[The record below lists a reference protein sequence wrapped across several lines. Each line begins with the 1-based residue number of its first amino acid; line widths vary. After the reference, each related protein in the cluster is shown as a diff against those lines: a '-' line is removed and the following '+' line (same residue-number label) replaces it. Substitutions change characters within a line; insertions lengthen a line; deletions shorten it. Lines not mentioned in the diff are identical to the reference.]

1 MLRNLFDRMSQTP
14 APSSRTIFVPLLVAA
29 LLGGGVAAGVTT
41 VLADNGDGDGH
52 TTTVIR
58 QPALASQGAN
68 GSKSNVAEGLTAAD
82 IYQRYAPGVVF
93 IKSEII
99 EQTNNPFDFGFG
111 GAQKSEATGSGFVI
125 DATGDILTNNHV
137 IDGATKDSI
146 TVQFADKKTV
156 QATVVGKD
164 PSTDLA
170 LLKVDPEG
178 LDLKALPLGSSKDVH
193 VGDPTIAI
201 GNPFGL
207 DRTLT
212 TGVVSALQ
220 RQIQAPNGFAI
231 KDVIQTDAA
240 INPGNSGGPLIDSAG
255 RVIGINSQ
263 IETGGN
269 GSSGNVGIGFAV
281 PIDTAKQILNNLKH
295 GETVQRAYL
304 GVTSLTVDGQ
314 LDALNLAV
322 DHGALVQTV
331 EPGSPAA
338 VAGLKAGDLQATM
351 QNSSDSVVLGGD
363 IITKFDGKTITTS
376 DQLSQLVAAHKPGD
390 KVKVEI
396 YRNKQKTPDPVTVTL
411 AKRPAALQTG

>member
-1 MLRNLFDRMSQTP
+1 MSQPP
-14 APSSRTIFVPLLVAA
+14 APNSRSIVLPLLVAA
-29 LLGGGVAAGVTT
+29 LLGGGVAAGVTALIT
-41 VLADNGDGDGH
+41 DDGGGDGH

-58 QPALASQGAN
+58 QAAVASQGAN
-68 GSKSNVAEGLTAAD
+68 GKSNVAEGLTAAD
-82 IYQRYAPGVVF
+82 IYDRYAPGVVF
-93 IKSEII
+93 IRSEVI
-99 EQTNNPFDFGFG
+99 QQSDNPFSFGFG

-125 DATGDILTNNHV
+125 DAGGDILTNNHV
-137 IDGATKDSI
+137 IDGATAGSI
-146 TVQFADKKTV
+146 TVQFADKKTLK
-156 QATVVGKD
+156 AKVVGKD

-178 LDLKALPLGSSKDVH
+178 LALKALPLGSSKDVH

-240 INPGNSGGPLIDSAG
+240 INPGNSGGPLIDAAG

-263 IETGGN
+263 IETGG

-281 PIDTAKQILNNLKH
+281 PIDTAKAILNNLKT

-304 GVTSLTVDGQ
+304 GVTSLTIDGQ
-314 LDALNLAV
+314 LDALNL
-322 DHGALVQTV
+322 
-331 EPGSPAA
+331 P
-338 VAGLKAGDLQATM
+338 
-351 QNSSDSVVLGGD
+351 
-363 IITKFDGKTITTS
+363 
-376 DQLSQLVAAHKPGD
+376 
-390 KVKVEI
+390 
-396 YRNKQKTPDPVTVTL
+396 
-411 AKRPAALQTG
+411 

>member
-1 MLRNLFDRMSQTP
+1 MSQP
-14 APSSRTIFVPLLVAA
+14 PSPNSKTIVLPLLVAA
-29 LLGGGVAAGVTT
+29 LLGGGVAAGVTAF
-41 VLADNGDGDGH
+41 VIDNGGGDTH

-58 QPALASQGAN
+58 QPAIASQGAN
-68 GSKSNVAEGLTAAD
+68 DRRSSAAEGLTAAD
-82 IYQRYAPGVVF
+82 IYERYAPGVVF
-93 IKSEII
+93 VRSEITQ
-99 EQTNNPFDFGFG
+99 QTQNPFDPFG
-111 GAQKSEATGSGFVI
+111 GAQRSEATGSGFVI
-125 DATGDILTNNHV
+125 DASGDILTNNHV
-137 IDGATKDSI
+137 IDGATPDSV

-156 QATVVGKD
+156 KAKIVGKD

-178 LDLKALPLGSSKDVH
+178 LSLKALPLGSSKDVH

-231 KDVIQTDAA
+231 RDVIQTDAA

-263 IETGGN
+263 IETGG
-269 GSSGNVGIGFAV
+269 GGAQGNVGIGFAV
-281 PIDTAKQILNNLKH
+281 PIDTAKSILENLKK
-295 GETVQRAYL
+295 GEAVQRAYL
-304 GVTSLTVDGQ
+304 GITSLTVDGQ
-314 LDALNLAV
+314 LDALNLPV

-331 EPGSPAA
+331 EANSPAEQ
-338 VAGLKAGDLQATM
+338 AGLKAGDLQATLSG
-351 QNSSDSVVLGGD
+351 SSSNDSVVLGGD
-363 IITKFDGKTITTS
+363 IITKVDGKAITS
-376 DQLSQLVAAHKPGD
+376 SEQLSQLVTSHKPGD

-396 YRNKQKTPDPVTVTL
+396 VRKKDTKTLTVTL
-411 AKRPAALQTG
+411 AKRPPVLQTP

>member
-1 MLRNLFDRMSQTP
+1 MSQP
-14 APSSRTIFVPLLVAA
+14 PSPNSKTIVLPLLVAA
-29 LLGGGVAAGVTT
+29 LLGGGVAAGVTAF
-41 VLADNGDGDGH
+41 VVDNGGGDTH

-58 QPALASQGAN
+58 QSAVASQGAN
-68 GSKSNVAEGLTAAD
+68 DKRSSAAEGLTAAD

-93 IKSEII
+93 VRSEITQ
-99 EQTNNPFDFGFG
+99 QTQNPFDPFG
-111 GAQKSEATGSGFVI
+111 GAQRSEATGSGFVI

-137 IDGATKDSI
+137 IDGATPDSI

-156 QATVVGKD
+156 KATVVGKD

-178 LDLKALPLGSSKDVH
+178 LALKALPLGSSRDVH

-263 IETGGN
+263 IETGG
-269 GSSGNVGIGFAV
+269 GGQGNVGIGFAV
-281 PIDTAKQILNNLKH
+281 PIDTAKSILENLKK

-304 GVTSLTVDGQ
+304 GITSLTVDGQ
-314 LDALNLAV
+314 LDALNLPV
-322 DHGALVQTV
+322 DHGALVQSV
-331 EPGSPAA
+331 EANSPAEQ
-338 VAGLKAGDLQATM
+338 AGLKAGDLQATLSGSTS
-351 QNSSDSVVLGGD
+351 NDSVVLGGD
-363 IITKFDGKTITTS
+363 IITKVDGKAITSS
-376 DQLSQLVAAHKPGD
+376 DQLSQLVTSHKPGD

-396 YRNKQKTPDPVTVTL
+396 VRKKDTKTLTVTL
-411 AKRPAALQTG
+411 AKRPPVLQTP

>member
-1 MLRNLFDRMSQTP
+1 MSQP
-14 APSSRTIFVPLLVAA
+14 LSPNSKTIVLPLLVAA
-29 LLGGGVAAGVTT
+29 LLGGGVAAGVTAF
-41 VLADNGDGDGH
+41 VVDDGGGDTH

-58 QPALASQGAN
+58 QPAVASQGAN
-68 GSKSNVAEGLTAAD
+68 DKRSNAAEGLTAAD

-93 IKSEII
+93 VRSEITQ
-99 EQTNNPFDFGFG
+99 QTQNPFDPFG
-111 GAQKSEATGSGFVI
+111 GAQRSEATGSGFVI
-125 DATGDILTNNHV
+125 DAGGDILTNNHV
-137 IDGATKDSI
+137 IDGATPDSI

-156 QATVVGKD
+156 KAAVVGKD

-178 LDLKALPLGSSKDVH
+178 LALKALPLGSSKDVH

-263 IETGGN
+263 IETGG
-269 GSSGNVGIGFAV
+269 GGAQGNVGIGFAV
-281 PIDTAKQILNNLKH
+281 PIDTAKSILENLKK

-304 GVTSLTVDGQ
+304 GITSLTVDGQ
-314 LDALNLAV
+314 LDALNLPV
-322 DHGALVQTV
+322 DHGALVQSV
-331 EPGSPAA
+331 EANSPADL
-338 VAGLKAGDLQATM
+338 AGLKAGDLQATLTGSA
-351 QNSSDSVVLGGD
+351 NNDSVVLGGD
-363 IITKFDGKTITTS
+363 IITKVDGKTITSS
-376 DQLSQLVAAHKPGD
+376 DQLSQLVTSHKPGD

-396 YRNKQKTPDPVTVTL
+396 VRKKDTKTLTVTL
-411 AKRPAALQTG
+411 TKRPPVLQTP

>member
-1 MLRNLFDRMSQTP
+1 MLSILRHVMSQPP
-14 APSSRTIFVPLLVAA
+14 APTSKSVVLPMLVAA
-29 LLGGGVAAGVTT
+29 LLGGGVAAGVTSVIDGGT
-41 VLADNGDGDGH
+41 GGDGH

-58 QPALASQGAN
+58 QPAIAAQGAD
-68 GSKSNVAEGLTAAD
+68 SRKNVGEGLTAAD

-93 IKSEII
+93 IRSEITQ
-99 EQTNNPFDFGFG
+99 QTNNPFDPFG
-111 GAQKSEATGSGFVI
+111 GTQKSEATGSGFVI
-125 DATGDILTNNHV
+125 DSSGDILTNNHV
-137 IDGATKDSI
+137 IDGASNV
-146 TVQFADKKTV
+146 TVQFADKKTLK
-156 QATVVGKD
+156 ASVVGKD

-178 LDLKALPLGSSKDVH
+178 LDLKALPLGSSRDVH

-240 INPGNSGGPLIDSAG
+240 INPGNSGGPLIDAAG

-269 GSSGNVGIGFAV
+269 GSQGNVGIGFAV
-281 PIDTAKQILNNLKH
+281 PIDTAKQILDSLKH
-295 GETVQRAYL
+295 GEAVQRAYL
-304 GVTSLTVDGQ
+304 GVTSLTIDGQ
-314 LDALNLAV
+314 LDALDLPV

-331 EPGSPAA
+331 EPGSPAEK
-338 VAGLKAGDLQATM
+338 AGLKAGSLQA
-351 QNSSDSVVLGGD
+351 QLQGQSSSDAVVLGGD
-363 IITKFDGKTITTS
+363 IITKVDGKDIKTNA
-376 DQLSQLVAAHKPGD
+376 QLAQLIAAHKPGE
-390 KVKVEI
+390 KVKMELVRKKDTKTVE
-396 YRNKQKTPDPVTVTL
+396 VTL
-411 AKRPAALQTG
+411 GKRPPALQTG

>member
-1 MLRNLFDRMSQTP
+1 MPSS
-14 APSSRTIFVPLLVAA
+14 PSSRSIVFPLLLAA

-41 VLADNGDGDGH
+41 VLSDAGGDTH

-58 QPALASQGAN
+58 QPAVASQGAN
-68 GSKSNVAEGLTAAD
+68 GNRSNAAEGLTAAD

-93 IKSEII
+93 VRSEVIQ
-99 EQTNNPFDFGFG
+99 QTNNPFDFGFG

-125 DATGDILTNNHV
+125 DSSGDILTNNHV
-137 IDGATKDSI
+137 IDGASTGSI
-146 TVQFADKKTV
+146 TVQFADHKTV
-156 QATVVGKD
+156 KARVVGTD

-178 LDLKALPLGSSKDVH
+178 LDLKALPLGSSKDVK

-220 RQIQAPNGFAI
+220 RQIQAPNGWAI

-240 INPGNSGGPLIDSAG
+240 INPGNSGGPLIDAAG

-263 IETGGN
+263 IETGG

-281 PIDTAKQILNNLKH
+281 PIDTAKSILNNLKA
-295 GETVQRAYL
+295 GETVERAYL
-304 GVTSLTVDGQ
+304 GVTSLTIDGQ
-314 LDALNLAV
+314 LDALDLPV

-331 EPGSPAA
+331 EAGSPAA
-338 VAGLKAGDLQATM
+338 QAGIKAGDLQA
-351 QNSSDSVVLGGD
+351 QLSGQGDNGAVVLGGD
-363 IITKFDGKTITTS
+363 IITKVDGKAIKTS
-376 DQLSQLVAAHKPGD
+376 DELSQLVSGHKPGD
-390 KVKVEI
+390 KIKLEVVRK
-396 YRNKQKTPDPVTVTL
+396 KQTKTVTVTL
-411 AKRPAALQTG
+411 GKRPAALQTG

>member
-1 MLRNLFDRMSQTP
+1 MSQP
-14 APSSRTIFVPLLVAA
+14 PSPNSKTIVLPLLVAA
-29 LLGGGVAAGVTT
+29 LLGGGVAAGVTSF
-41 VLADNGDGDGH
+41 VVDDGGDGTH

-58 QPALASQGAN
+58 QPAVASQGADDKR
-68 GSKSNVAEGLTAAD
+68 SSAAEGLTAAD

-93 IKSEII
+93 VRSEITQ
-99 EQTNNPFDFGFG
+99 QTQNPFDPFG
-111 GAQKSEATGSGFVI
+111 GAQRSEATGSGFVI
-125 DATGDILTNNHV
+125 DAGGDILTNNHV
-137 IDGATKDSI
+137 IDGATPDSI

-156 QATVVGKD
+156 KATVVGKD

-178 LDLKALPLGSSKDVH
+178 LALKALPLGSSRDVH

-263 IETGGN
+263 IETGG
-269 GSSGNVGIGFAV
+269 GGGQGNVGIGFAV
-281 PIDTAKQILNNLKH
+281 PIDTAKSILENLKK

-304 GVTSLTVDGQ
+304 GITSLTVDGQ
-314 LDALNLAV
+314 LDALNLPV
-322 DHGALVQTV
+322 DHGALVQSV
-331 EPGSPAA
+331 EANSPADL
-338 VAGLKAGDLQATM
+338 AGLKAGDLQATLTGSA
-351 QNSSDSVVLGGD
+351 NNDSVVLGGD
-363 IITKFDGKTITTS
+363 IITKVGGKAITSS
-376 DQLSQLVAAHKPGD
+376 DQLSQLVTSHKPGD

-396 YRNKQKTPDPVTVTL
+396 VRKKDTKTLTVTL
-411 AKRPAALQTG
+411 TKRPPVLQTP

>member
-1 MLRNLFDRMSQTP
+1 MSQP
-14 APSSRTIFVPLLVAA
+14 PSPNSKTIVLPLLVAA
-29 LLGGGVAAGVTT
+29 LLGGGVAAGVTAF
-41 VLADNGDGDGH
+41 VIDNGGGDTH

-58 QPALASQGAN
+58 QPAIASQGAN
-68 GSKSNVAEGLTAAD
+68 DKPSSAAEGLTAAD
-82 IYQRYAPGVVF
+82 IYERYAPGVVF
-93 IKSEII
+93 VRSEITQ
-99 EQTNNPFDFGFG
+99 QTQNPFDPFG
-111 GAQKSEATGSGFVI
+111 GAQRSEATGSGFVI
-125 DATGDILTNNHV
+125 DAGGDILTNNHV
-137 IDGATKDSI
+137 IDGATPESV

-156 QATVVGKD
+156 KAKIVGKD

-178 LDLKALPLGSSKDVH
+178 LSLKALPLGSSKDVH

-231 KDVIQTDAA
+231 RDVIQTDAA

-263 IETGGN
+263 IETGG
-269 GSSGNVGIGFAV
+269 GGAQGNVGIGFAV
-281 PIDTAKQILNNLKH
+281 PIDTAKSILENLKK

-304 GVTSLTVDGQ
+304 GITSLTVDGQ
-314 LDALNLAV
+314 LDALNLPV

-331 EPGSPAA
+331 ETNSPAEQ
-338 VAGLKAGDLQATM
+338 AGLKAGDLQATLSG
-351 QNSSDSVVLGGD
+351 SSSNDSVVLGGD
-363 IITKFDGKTITTS
+363 IITKVDGKAITS
-376 DQLSQLVAAHKPGD
+376 SEQLSQLVTSHKPGD

-396 YRNKQKTPDPVTVTL
+396 VRKKDTKTLTVTL
-411 AKRPAALQTG
+411 AKRPPVLQTP

>member
-1 MLRNLFDRMSQTP
+1 MSQP
-14 APSSRTIFVPLLVAA
+14 PSPNSKTIVLPLLVAA
-29 LLGGGVAAGVTT
+29 LLGGGVAAGVTAF
-41 VLADNGDGDGH
+41 VIDDGGGDTH

-58 QPALASQGAN
+58 QPAVASQGAN
-68 GSKSNVAEGLTAAD
+68 DKRSSAAEGLTAAD
-82 IYQRYAPGVVF
+82 IYERYAPGVVF
-93 IKSEII
+93 VRSEITQ
-99 EQTNNPFDFGFG
+99 QTQNPFDPFG
-111 GAQKSEATGSGFVI
+111 GTQRSEATGSGFVI
-125 DATGDILTNNHV
+125 DASGDILTNNHV
-137 IDGATKDSI
+137 IDGATPDSV
-146 TVQFADKKTV
+146 TVQFADKKTLK
-156 QATVVGKD
+156 AAIVGKD

-263 IETGGN
+263 IETGGG
-269 GSSGNVGIGFAV
+269 GSGGNVGIGFAV
-281 PIDTAKQILNNLKH
+281 PIDTAKSILENLKK
-295 GETVQRAYL
+295 GETIQRAYL
-304 GVTSLTVDGQ
+304 GITSLTVDGQ
-314 LDALNLAV
+314 LDALNLPV
-322 DHGALVQTV
+322 DHGALVQRV
-331 EPGSPAA
+331 EANSPADQ
-338 VAGLKAGDLQATM
+338 AGLKAGDLQATL
-351 QNSSDSVVLGGD
+351 QGSTSNDSVVLGGD
-363 IITKFDGKTITTS
+363 IITKIDGKAISSS
-376 DQLSQLVAAHKPGD
+376 DQLSQLVSSHKPGD

-396 YRNKQKTPDPVTVTL
+396 VRKKDTKTLIVTL
-411 AKRPAALQTG
+411 GKRPAVLQAP

>member
-1 MLRNLFDRMSQTP
+1 MSSS
-14 APSSRTIFVPLLVAA
+14 PSSKSVIVPVVVAA

-41 VLADNGDGDGH
+41 VLSDGGGETH

-58 QPALASQGAN
+58 QPAVASQGAN
-68 GSKSNVAEGLTAAD
+68 GNRSNAAEGLTAAD

-93 IKSEII
+93 VRSEII
-99 EQTNNPFDFGFG
+99 QQTNNPFDPFG

-125 DATGDILTNNHV
+125 DASGDILTNNHV

-146 TVQFADKKTV
+146 TVQFADKKTIK
-156 QATVVGKD
+156 AKVVGTD

-178 LDLKALPLGSSKDVH
+178 LNLKALPLGSSKDVK

-220 RQIQAPNGFAI
+220 RQISAPNGWAI

-240 INPGNSGGPLIDSAG
+240 INPGNSGGPLIDAAG

-263 IETGGN
+263 IETGG
-269 GSSGNVGIGFAV
+269 GGSGNVGIGFAV
-281 PIDTAKQILNNLKH
+281 PIDTAKNILSQLKS

-314 LDALNLAV
+314 LDALDLPVN
-322 DHGALVQTV
+322 HGALVQTV
-331 EPGSPAA
+331 ESGSPADQ
-338 VAGLKAGDLQATM
+338 AGLKAGNLQA
-351 QNSSDSVVLGGD
+351 QLSGQGDSGAVVLGGD
-363 IITKFDGKTITTS
+363 IITKVDGRAIKTS
-376 DQLSQLVAAHKPGD
+376 DELSQLVAAHKPGD
-390 KVKVEI
+390 QIKLEI
-396 YRNKQKTPDPVTVTL
+396 VRKKATKTVTVTL
-411 AKRPAALQTG
+411 GKRPSSLQTG

>member
-1 MLRNLFDRMSQTP
+1 MSQPP
-14 APSSRTIFVPLLVAA
+14 APTSKTLAVPLLVAA
-29 LLGGGVAAGVTT
+29 LLGGGVAAGVT
-41 VLADNGDGDGH
+41 VAIDGRGGSDGH

-58 QPALASQGAN
+58 QSAVASEGVN
-68 GSKSNVAEGLTAAD
+68 GKNRSNAAEGLTAAD

-93 IKSEII
+93 VRSEIVQ
-99 EQTNNPFDFGFG
+99 QTNNPFDTFG
-111 GAQKSEATGSGFVI
+111 GTQKSEATGSGFVI
-125 DATGDILTNNHV
+125 DGSGDILTNNHV
-137 IDGATKDSI
+137 IDGAQAGTV

-156 QATVVGKD
+156 KAKVVGTD

-178 LDLKALPLGSSKDVH
+178 LDLKALPLGSSRDVH

-263 IETGGN
+263 IETGDGSN
-269 GSSGNVGIGFAV
+269 GSVGIGFAV
-281 PIDTAKQILNNLKH
+281 PIDTAKQILANLKS
-295 GETVQRAYL
+295 GESIQRAYL

-314 LDALNLAV
+314 LDALNLPV
-322 DHGALVQTV
+322 NHGALVQTV
-331 EPGSPAA
+331 EAGSPAEQ
-338 VAGLKAGDLQATM
+338 AGIKAGNLQA
-351 QNSSDSVVLGGD
+351 QLQGQSSSDVVLGGD
-363 IITKFDGKTITTS
+363 IVTKFDGKDITSS
-376 DQLSQLVAAHKPGD
+376 DQLGQLVAAHKPGD
-390 KVKVEI
+390 KVKVVLV
-396 YRNKQKTPDPVTVTL
+396 RKNSTKTVTVTL
-411 AKRPAALQTG
+411 GKRPAQLQTG

>member
-1 MLRNLFDRMSQTP
+1 MSQP
-14 APSSRTIFVPLLVAA
+14 LSPNSKTIVLPLLVAA
-29 LLGGGVAAGVTT
+29 LLGGGVAAGVTAF
-41 VLADNGDGDGH
+41 VIDDGGGDTH

-58 QPALASQGAN
+58 QSAVASQGAN
-68 GSKSNVAEGLTAAD
+68 DKRSTAAEGLTAAD

-93 IKSEII
+93 VRSEITQ
-99 EQTNNPFDFGFG
+99 QTQNPFDPFG
-111 GAQKSEATGSGFVI
+111 GAQRSEATGSGFVI
-125 DATGDILTNNHV
+125 DAGGDILTNNHV
-137 IDGATKDSI
+137 IDGATPDSI

-156 QATVVGKD
+156 KAAIVGKD

-178 LDLKALPLGSSKDVH
+178 LALKALPLGSSKDVH

-220 RQIQAPNGFAI
+220 RQISAPNGFAI

-263 IETGGN
+263 IETGG
-269 GSSGNVGIGFAV
+269 GSQGSVGIGFAV
-281 PIDTAKQILNNLKH
+281 PIDTAKAILENLKK

-304 GVTSLTVDGQ
+304 GITSLTVDGQ
-314 LDALNLAV
+314 LDALNLPV
-322 DHGALVQTV
+322 DHGALVQSV
-331 EPGSPAA
+331 EANSPADL
-338 VAGLKAGDLQATM
+338 AGLKAGDLQATLTGSA
-351 QNSSDSVVLGGD
+351 NNDSVVLGGD
-363 IITKFDGKTITTS
+363 IITKIDGKAITSS
-376 DQLSQLVAAHKPGD
+376 DQLSQLVTSHKPGD

-396 YRNKQKTPDPVTVTL
+396 VRKKDTKTLTVTL
-411 AKRPAALQTG
+411 AKRPPVLQTP

>member
-1 MLRNLFDRMSQTP
+1 MSPTSNSKALF
-14 APSSRTIFVPLLVAA
+14 APLLVAA

-41 VLADNGDGDGH
+41 LLENNDGGSDGH

-58 QPALASQGAN
+58 QPAMAATGAN
-68 GSKSNVAEGLTAAD
+68 GKQSNVAEGLTAAD
-82 IYQRYAPGVVF
+82 IYKRYAPGVVY

-125 DATGDILTNNHV
+125 DASGDILTNNHV
-137 IDGATKDSI
+137 IDGATRDSI
-146 TVQFADKKTV
+146 TVSFADRKTV
-156 QATVVGKD
+156 KATVVGKD

-178 LDLKALPLGSSKDVH
+178 LDMRPLPLGSSKDVQ

-263 IETGGN
+263 IETGGS
-269 GSSGNVGIGFAV
+269 GSEGNVGIGFAI
-281 PIDTAKQILNNLKH
+281 PIDTAKQILNNLKS
-295 GETVQRAYL
+295 GEVVQRAYL
-304 GVTSLTVDGQ
+304 GVTSITVDGQ
-314 LDALNLAV
+314 FDALDMPA

-331 EPGSPAA
+331 EAGSPAA
-338 VAGLKAGDLQATM
+338 TAGLRAGTIQATM
-351 QNSSDSVVLGGD
+351 QGSTDPVVLGGD
-363 IITKFDGKTITTS
+363 VITKIDGTAVTSS
-376 DQLSQLVAAHKPGD
+376 DQLSQLVSAHKPGD
-390 KVKVEI
+390 RVKLEI
-396 YRNKQKTPDPVTVTL
+396 VRKKGETKDVTVTL
-411 AKRPAALQTG
+411 TKRPNALQTG

>member
-1 MLRNLFDRMSQTP
+1 MSQPP
-14 APSSRTIFVPLLVAA
+14 APTSRSIVVPLLIAA

-41 VLADNGDGDGH
+41 LVSDGGGGDGH

-58 QPALASQGAN
+58 QPAIASQGAN
-68 GSKSNVAEGLTAAD
+68 SHANVSEGLTAAD

-93 IKSEII
+93 VRSEII
-99 EQTNNPFDFGFG
+99 EQTNNPFDPFG

-125 DATGDILTNNHV
+125 DAGGDILTNNHV
-137 IDGATKDSI
+137 IDGATAGSI

-156 QATVVGKD
+156 KAKVVGKD

-240 INPGNSGGPLIDSAG
+240 INPGNSGGPLIDAAG

-263 IETGGN
+263 IETGGA
-269 GSSGNVGIGFAV
+269 GSQGNVGIGFAV
-281 PIDTAKQILNNLKH
+281 PIDTAKSILENLKK
-295 GETVQRAYL
+295 GESVQRAYL

-314 LDALNLAV
+314 LDALDLPV

-331 EPGSPAA
+331 EQNSPADQ
-338 VAGLKAGDLQATM
+338 AGIKAGGLQATL
-351 QNSSDSVVLGGD
+351 QGSNDPVVLGGD
-363 IITKFDGKTITTS
+363 IITKVDGKAITSS
-376 DQLSQLVAAHKPGD
+376 DQLAQLVSAHRPGD
-390 KVKVEI
+390 EVKVELV
-396 YRNKQKTPDPVTVTL
+396 RKKATKTVTVTL
-411 AKRPAALQTG
+411 GKRPAALQTG

>member
-1 MLRNLFDRMSQTP
+1 MSQPP
-14 APSSRTIFVPLLVAA
+14 APNSRSIVLPLLVAA
-29 LLGGGVAAGVTT
+29 LLGGGVAAGVTALIT
-41 VLADNGDGDGH
+41 DDGGGDGH

-58 QPALASQGAN
+58 QAAVASQGAN
-68 GSKSNVAEGLTAAD
+68 GKSNVAEGLTAAD
-82 IYQRYAPGVVF
+82 IYQRYAPGVVY

-99 EQTNNPFDFGFG
+99 QQTNNPFDFGFG

-125 DATGDILTNNHV
+125 DASGDILTNNHV

-146 TVQFADKKTV
+146 TVQFADKKSFK
-156 QATVVGKD
+156 AKVVGKD

-240 INPGNSGGPLIDSAG
+240 INPGNSGGPLIDAAG

-263 IETGGN
+263 IETGGGGN
-269 GSSGNVGIGFAV
+269 GNVGIGFAV
-281 PIDTAKQILNNLKH
+281 PIDTAKQILGQLKT
-295 GETVQRAYL
+295 GAAVKRAYL
-304 GVTSLTVDGQ
+304 GVTSTTIDGT
-314 LDALNLAV
+314 LDALDLPV
-322 DHGALVQTV
+322 KRGALVQDVTK
-331 EPGSPAA
+331 GSPAER
-338 VAGLKAGDLQATM
+338 AGVRAGDITAQV
-351 QNSSDSVVLGGD
+351 QGQQVVLGGD
-363 IITKFDGKTITTS
+363 IVTKADGKDIRSSDQLATIVSGHKPGEKVKLEIFRDGKTRT
-376 DQLSQLVAAHKPGD
+376 
-390 KVKVEI
+390 VE
-396 YRNKQKTPDPVTVTL
+396 V
-411 AKRPAALQTG
+411 

>member
-1 MLRNLFDRMSQTP
+1 MLWKLHVRMSQTP
-14 APSSRTIFVPLLVAA
+14 APNSRSIVLPLLLAA

-41 VLADNGDGDGH
+41 VIAGDTGGDGH

-58 QPALASQGAN
+58 QPAISSQGAN
-68 GSKSNVAEGLTAAD
+68 GNKSNVAEGLTAAD
-82 IYQRYAPGVVF
+82 IYQRYAPGVVY

-99 EQTNNPFDFGFG
+99 QQTNNPFDFGFG

-125 DATGDILTNNHV
+125 DARGDILTNNHV
-137 IDGATKDSI
+137 IDGATPGSI
-146 TVQFADKKTV
+146 TVQFADHKTV
-156 QATVVGKD
+156 KASVVGKD

-220 RQIQAPNGFAI
+220 RQIQAPNGWSI

-240 INPGNSGGPLIDSAG
+240 INPGNSGGPLIDAAG

-269 GSSGNVGIGFAV
+269 GSGNVGIGFAV
-281 PIDTAKQILNNLKH
+281 PIDTAKAILNNLKT

-304 GVTSLTVDGQ
+304 GVTS
-314 LDALNLAV
+314 
-322 DHGALVQTV
+322 
-331 EPGSPAA
+331 
-338 VAGLKAGDLQATM
+338 
-351 QNSSDSVVLGGD
+351 
-363 IITKFDGKTITTS
+363 
-376 DQLSQLVAAHKPGD
+376 
-390 KVKVEI
+390 
-396 YRNKQKTPDPVTVTL
+396 
-411 AKRPAALQTG
+411 

>member
-1 MLRNLFDRMSQTP
+1 MSPASNSKTLF
-14 APSSRTIFVPLLVAA
+14 APLLVAA

-41 VLADNGDGDGH
+41 LLENNDGGSDGH

-58 QPALASQGAN
+58 QPAMAATGAN
-68 GSKSNVAEGLTAAD
+68 GKQSNVAEGLTAAD
-82 IYQRYAPGVVF
+82 IYKRYAPGVVY
-93 IKSEII
+93 IRSEII
-99 EQTNNPFDFGFG
+99 QQTNNPFDFGFG
-111 GAQKSEATGSGFVI
+111 GAQKSEASGSGFVI
-125 DATGDILTNNHV
+125 DARGDILTNNHV
-137 IDGATKDSI
+137 IDGATRDSI
-146 TVQFADKKTV
+146 TVSFADKKTV
-156 QATVVGKD
+156 RATVVGKD

-178 LDLKALPLGSSKDVH
+178 LDLRPLPLGSSKDVQ

-263 IETGGN
+263 IETGGS
-269 GSSGNVGIGFAV
+269 GSEGNVGIGFAV
-281 PIDTAKQILNNLKH
+281 PIDTAKQILNNLKS
-295 GETVQRAYL
+295 GEVVQRAYL
-304 GVTSLTVDGQ
+304 GVTSITVDGQ
-314 LDALNLAV
+314 FDALDMPA

-331 EPGSPAA
+331 EAGSPAA
-338 VAGLKAGDLQATM
+338 VAGLKAGTIQATM
-351 QNSSDSVVLGGD
+351 QGSTDPVVLGGD
-363 IITKFDGKTITTS
+363 VITKIDGTAVTSS
-376 DQLSQLVAAHKPGD
+376 DQLSQLVSAHKPGD
-390 KVKVEI
+390 KVKLEI
-396 YRNKQKTPDPVTVTL
+396 VRKKGETKDVTVTL
-411 AKRPAALQTG
+411 TKRPNALQTG

>member
-1 MLRNLFDRMSQTP
+1 MSQPP
-14 APSSRTIFVPLLVAA
+14 APTSKSVALPLLVAA
-29 LLGGGVAAGVTT
+29 LLGGGVAAGVT
-41 VLADNGDGDGH
+41 VAIDGRGSSNGH

-58 QPALASQGAN
+58 QAAVASEGVN
-68 GSKSNVAEGLTAAD
+68 GKNRSNAAEGLTAAD

-93 IKSEII
+93 VRSEIVQ
-99 EQTNNPFDFGFG
+99 QTNNPFDTFG
-111 GAQKSEATGSGFVI
+111 GTQKSEATGSGFVI
-125 DATGDILTNNHV
+125 DGSGDILTNNHV
-137 IDGATKDSI
+137 IDGAQAGTV

-156 QATVVGKD
+156 KAKVIGKD

-170 LLKVDPEG
+170 LLKVVPEG

-263 IETGGN
+263 IETGDGSN
-269 GSSGNVGIGFAV
+269 GSVGIGFAV
-281 PIDTAKQILNNLKH
+281 PIDTAKQILANLKS
-295 GETVQRAYL
+295 GESIQRAYL

-314 LDALNLAV
+314 LDALNLPV
-322 DHGALVQTV
+322 NHGALVQTV
-331 EPGSPAA
+331 EAGSPADQ
-338 VAGLKAGDLQATM
+338 AGIKAGNLQA
-351 QNSSDSVVLGGD
+351 QLQGQSSSDVVLGGD
-363 IITKFDGKTITTS
+363 IVTKFDGKDITSS
-376 DQLSQLVAAHKPGD
+376 DQLGQLVAAHKPGD
-390 KVKVEI
+390 KVKVVLV
-396 YRNKQKTPDPVTVTL
+396 RKNSTKTVTVTL
-411 AKRPAALQTG
+411 GKRPAQLQTG

>member
-1 MLRNLFDRMSQTP
+1 MSQPP
-14 APSSRTIFVPLLVAA
+14 APNSKSIVLPLVVAA

-41 VLADNGDGDGH
+41 LISDNDGDGGH

-58 QPALASQGAN
+58 QPAVASQGAN
-68 GSKSNVAEGLTAAD
+68 GKSNVAEGLTAAD
-82 IYQRYAPGVVF
+82 IYQRYAPGVVY

-99 EQTNNPFDFGFG
+99 QQTNNPFDFGFG

-125 DATGDILTNNHV
+125 DSSGDILTNNHV
-137 IDGATKDSI
+137 IDGATPDSI

-156 QATVVGKD
+156 KAKVVGKD

-269 GSSGNVGIGFAV
+269 GSEGNVGIGFAV
-281 PIDTAKQILNNLKH
+281 PIDTAKGILNNLKQ
-295 GETVQRAYL
+295 GESVQRAYL

-314 LDALNLAV
+314 LDALDLPV

-331 EPGSPAA
+331 ESGSPAER
-338 VAGLKAGDLQATM
+338 AGLKAGDLQATLA
-351 QNSSDSVVLGGD
+351 NSSDPVVLGGD

-376 DQLSQLVAAHKPGD
+376 DQLAQLVSAHKPGD

-396 YRNKQKTPDPVTVTL
+396 VRKKAPQTLTVTL
-411 AKRPAALQTG
+411 AKRPQQLQTG

>member
-1 MLRNLFDRMSQTP
+1 MPTSNSKSLF
-14 APSSRTIFVPLLVAA
+14 APLVVAA

-41 VLADNGDGDGH
+41 LLENNDSSDGH

-58 QPALASQGAN
+58 QPAMAATGAN
-68 GSKSNVAEGLTAAD
+68 GKQSNVAEGLTAAD
-82 IYQRYAPGVVF
+82 IYKRYAPGVVY

-99 EQTNNPFDFGFG
+99 QQTNNPFDFGFG

-125 DATGDILTNNHV
+125 DNSGDILTNNHV
-137 IDGATKDSI
+137 IDGATQNSI
-146 TVQFADKKTV
+146 TVQFADKKTIK
-156 QATVVGKD
+156 ATVVGKD

-170 LLKVDPEG
+170 LLKVNPDG
-178 LDLKALPLGSSKDVH
+178 LDLHALPLGSSKDVQ

-263 IETGGN
+263 IETGGS
-269 GSSGNVGIGFAV
+269 GSEGNVGIGFAV
-281 PIDTAKQILNNLKH
+281 PIDTAKQILNNLKA

-304 GVTSLTVDGQ
+304 GVTSMTVDGQ
-314 LDALNLAV
+314 FDALGLPA

-331 EPGSPAA
+331 EAGSPADR
-338 VAGLKAGDLQATM
+338 AGLKAGTIQATM
-351 QNSSDSVVLGGD
+351 QGSSDPVVLGGD
-363 IITKFDGKTITTS
+363 IITKIDGRAITSS
-376 DQLSQLVAAHKPGD
+376 DQLSQLISAHKPGD
-390 KVKVEI
+390 KVKLEVV
-396 YRNKQKTPDPVTVTL
+396 RRKHQTRDVTVTL
-411 AKRPAALQTG
+411 TKRPSALQTG